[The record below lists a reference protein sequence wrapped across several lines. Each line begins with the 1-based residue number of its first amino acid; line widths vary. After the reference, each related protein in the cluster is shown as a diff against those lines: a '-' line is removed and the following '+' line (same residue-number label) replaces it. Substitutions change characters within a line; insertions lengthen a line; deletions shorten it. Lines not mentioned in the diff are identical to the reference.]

1 MNFPN
6 MKKIATSLL
15 AVLFIVTFASAQN
28 KKELKLD
35 SFKEISMRIGGK
47 LYLRQGSPQKVEIEG
62 DREDLEDLEV
72 RIDGDKLII
81 GKENNWGW
89 NNWNDETK
97 RVNIYV
103 TAPTIEGLNVSGS
116 GDVIA
121 QTKIV
126 TSRLKLNVSGSGL
139 LELEG
144 DVSGDVDADVS
155 GSGRIELKGKCR
167 DFDSHVSGSGRVH
180 LDITVAERAMFGIS
194 GSGKIEAAGSAQE
207 VKATISGSGEVRAAD
222 LVVDR
227 CDIRISGS
235 GDVEINVN
243 KELDANISGSGTVT
257 YKGNPAHVNS
267 HSSGSGK
274 VRRF

>member
-1 MNFPN
+1 
-6 MKKIATSLL
+6 MKKIAAPLL
-15 AVLFIVTFASAQN
+15 AILFIVTSASAQN

-62 DREDLEDLEV
+62 EREDLEELEV
-72 RIDGDKLII
+72 RVDGNKLIV
-81 GKENNWGW
+81 GKENNWKW
-89 NNWNDETK
+89 SDWNDETR

-103 TAPTIEGLNVSGS
+103 TVPNIEGLSVSGS
-116 GDVIA
+116 GDLIA

-126 TSRLKLNVSGSGL
+126 TSRLNLGVSGSGM
-139 LELEG
+139 LEVDA

-180 LDITVAERAMFGIS
+180 MDITVAERAMFGIS
-194 GSGKIEAAGSAQE
+194 GSGKIEATGTAQE